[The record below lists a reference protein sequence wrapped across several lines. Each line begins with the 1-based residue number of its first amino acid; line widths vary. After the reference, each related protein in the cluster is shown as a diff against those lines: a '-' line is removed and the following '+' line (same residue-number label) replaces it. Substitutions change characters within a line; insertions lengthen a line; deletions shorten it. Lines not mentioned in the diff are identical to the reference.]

1 MKTLPIKAKIL
12 VVAVVLASIVMFG
25 KAMLQWSEA
34 HEYLRF
40 AAYLVVAAV
49 TARCRVTLPRMT
61 SSMAVNLPFIFI
73 AVLTLSLPQALIVA
87 AVSTFVQSFW
97 PEGRKPNAL
106 QVVFNVC
113 VLVVAA
119 QLTWLTARVHFHN
132 AALVLAVCGV
142 TIMVAN
148 TLPVAAII
156 AFTEN
161 KKVPQIW
168 FNIVQLTFPYYVAAA
183 GIAGLVELANHAMGW
198 QMPLFILP
206 VTFLMYRSFRTYFHQ
221 MSESA
226 EAPRAMAARA
236 H

>member
-1 MKTLPIKAKIL
+1 MQKLPIKARIL
-12 VVAVVLASIVMFG
+12 VVAVVLVSIVMFA
-25 KAMLQWSEA
+25 KAMLQWNEA

-40 AAYLVVAAV
+40 AAYLAIATV
-49 TARCRVTLPRMT
+49 TARCRVTLPHMT
-61 SSMAVNLPFIFI
+61 SSMAVNLPFILI
-73 AVLTLSLPQALIVA
+73 AVLTLSLPQALTVA

-113 VLVVAA
+113 VLVMAA
-119 QLTWLTARVHFHN
+119 QLTWSVSRLHFHS

-142 TIMVAN
+142 TIMLAN

-156 AFTEN
+156 AFTET
-161 KKVPQIW
+161 KKVPHIW
-168 FNIVQLTFPYYVAAA
+168 SNIVQLTFPYYVAAA

-206 VTFLMYRSFRTYFHQ
+206 VSFLMYRSFRTYFQQ

-226 EAPRAMAARA
+226 QTPRAMAARA